1 MKKYIISEY
10 AYDAPPLLRDFLAY
24 ISTIKGKSD
33 RTAYEYFLDLRFFLR
48 YLKHARKLVPL
59 DQPFEEIS
67 IHNIDLAF
75 LQSITL

>member
-33 RTAYEYFLDLRFFLR
+33 RTAYEYFLDLRFFC
-48 YLKHARKLVPL
+48 A
-59 DQPFEEIS
+59 I
-67 IHNIDLAF
+67 
-75 LQSITL
+75 